1 MEDKAQTSS
10 RILSLD
16 MKEILVIHMSD
27 SPFLLLPRLQSAHL
41 HKRTDFDCVPSVP
54 FNGRSGILQ
63 VNLSPNPGLWVSLL
77 KFEEP

>member
-16 MKEILVIHMSD
+16 MKGILVIHMSD
-27 SPFLLLPRLQSAHL
+27 SPFLLLSRLQSAHL
-41 HKRTDFDCVPSVP
+41 DKRTDFDCVPRVP
-54 FNGRSGILQ
+54 FNGRGGILQ
-63 VNLSPNPGLWVSLL
+63 VSLSPNPGLWVSLL